1 MTIHRRRA
9 LAALAT
15 VPAGAALA
23 SLQGCVPL
31 LVAHQIKAGSVAAA
45 EARGVKPANFKLT
58 AAHVLWSDLPA
69 IPYEIEYTTSRYA
82 IDKNPTLVE
91 QQTGRDY
98 IDALLA
104 LYRANG
110 PSFATQELSSAGVPD
125 GSPYLIVLTPT
136 RGLVSVV
143 GGHCTMTVRVAI
155 RGARGQ
161 ELHAMEVDSR
171 SGWQP
176 KGTPTEPALP
186 YVRNFAKAMIKGFKE
201 ATLIA

>member
-1 MTIHRRRA
+1 MTTHRRRA

-31 LVAHQIKAGSVAAA
+31 LLAHQVKAASVAAA

-58 AAHVLWSDLPA
+58 AAHVLWMDPPA
-69 IPYEIEYTTSRYA
+69 IPYEIEYKTSRYA
-82 IDKNPTLVE
+82 IDKNPTQLE

-110 PSFATQELSSAGVPD
+110 PSCATQELASAGVPD
-125 GSPYLIVLTPT
+125 GTPYLIVLTPT
-136 RGLVSVV
+136 RGAVSVV

-161 ELHAMEVDSR
+161 ELQAMEVDSR

-176 KGTPTEPALP
+176 QGSPKEPELLV
-186 YVRNFAKAMIKGFKE
+186 VRNFAKAMVKGFRD